1 MDLCPQRTT
10 EVTVCCSAALSA
22 NKQTGIQQAMKLL
35 LFSDLHADTDAARH
49 LVEMARTADVLI
61 GAGDFGNMRREIHDC
76 IDILQAVAKPA
87 VLVPGNAESAEEL
100 ADACRDWPSARVLHG
115 SGVRIDG
122 VDFFGVGG
130 AIPVTPFGSWS
141 YDFSEDEATQL
152 LSTCPSGGVLV
163 THSPPRG
170 AVDRSSKG
178 QNLGSSAVREVVE
191 RCRPKLVVCGH
202 IHGSW
207 AQRETISPTTVINAG
222 PAGIEWIW

>member
-1 MDLCPQRTT
+1 MFM
-10 EVTVCCSAALSA
+10 
-22 NKQTGIQQAMKLL
+22 NLL

-61 GAGDFGNMRREIHDC
+61 GAGDFGNMRREIHRC
-76 IDILQAVAKPA
+76 IDILQVIVKPA

-100 ADACRDWPSARVLHG
+100 TDACRDWPSAHVLHG

-122 VDFFGVGG
+122 VDFFGIGG

-141 YDFSEDEATQL
+141 YDFSEEEAKQL
-152 LSTCPSGGVLV
+152 LSTCPIGGVLV
-163 THSPPRG
+163 SHSPPKG
-170 AVDRSSKG
+170 TVDRSSKG
-178 QNLGSSAVREVVE
+178 QNLGSSAVREAVE

-207 AQRETISPTTVINAG
+207 GVREMIDATTVINAG
-222 PAGIEWIW
+222 PEGIELEI